1 MRPGAGRRGGDGDTA
16 GVTARR
22 PFRAL
27 PALLLAGLL
36 ALTACS
42 ADPQPAPPPDPAPPT
57 EAATT
62 PTRVVAGVD
71 DLGPGFNPHLRSD
84 QSTVTTAIAA
94 MALPSVFRP
103 DAEGVLQLD
112 RTVATDAKVTSQ
124 EPFTVSYELD
134 VEAGWSTGAPIAAE
148 DFVYLWQ
155 QMRSQPNTIGS
166 AGYREITDVRSRAA
180 GKAVDVVF
188 DEPYPHWKELFT
200 NLLPAHLLKDAP
212 GGWTAPFRG
221 GVPASGGPFR
231 LMQVDRL
238 RGEVLLVRN
247 DPYWDTPAVVDEVI
261 LRRIPPNTLPTALE
275 SQGIDLALPDA
286 RPAVTQA
293 LDVLAGSPK
302 PPTVQSGPR
311 PSVQQL
317 SFRTQD
323 GPLADPR
330 VREGVAASLDRDAI
344 RERVSPDSTAV
355 DAFGLAPS
363 DAGYAPTA
371 PDGAPGRPDPA
382 GAEAALTEAGYV
394 RGADGRWSLGGRP
407 LNVVI
412 GAGTER
418 SEDVEIARVV
428 AEQLTAAG
436 IGATVVAPATPDL
449 LTSASVAPTTPTPTS
464 TPAPGAGAA
473 PGGDAP
479 QPTPEQPTPQESTP
493 TTSAT
498 PTTTPGDGGSVAVD
512 VLVAPRSAYGAIGP
526 RLVSDYGCPPDDVP
540 DDLPGT
546 SCFPALQPL
555 LDQLLTGP
563 ADPAVVAEAE
573 RVLWRQ
579 LPALPLY
586 QNRGLVISNP
596 QTDASTRVTPGPI
609 ATGPMTGAKTWGEP
623 EGSSEAVSTNE
634 AGEPEN

>member
-1 MRPGAGRRGGDGDTA
+1 MRTRPVGGAGDGGGDTA
-16 GVTARR
+16 RVTARR

-27 PALLLAGLL
+27 SALLLAGLL
-36 ALTACS
+36 ALTGCS
-42 ADPQPAPPPDPAPPT
+42 ADPQPAPPPEPAPPT
-57 EAATT
+57 EAVTT

-103 DAEGVLQLD
+103 DAQGLPQLD

-124 EPFTVSYELD
+124 EPFTVSYELNID
-134 VEAGWSTGAPIAAE
+134 AGWSTGAPIAAE

-155 QMRSQPNTIGS
+155 QMSTQPNTIGS

-188 DEPYPHWKELFT
+188 DQPYPHWKELFH

-212 GGWTAPFRG
+212 GGWTAPFAN

-238 RGEVLLVRN
+238 RGQVLLVRN
-247 DPYWDTPAVVDEVI
+247 DPYWDTPAVVDEII
-261 LRRIPPNTLPTALE
+261 LRRIPADTLPTALQ

-286 RPAVTQA
+286 RPEVSRA
-293 LDVLAGSPK
+293 LEVLAGSPES
-302 PPTVQSGPR
+302 PTVQSGPR
-311 PSVQQL
+311 PAVQQL
-317 SFRTQD
+317 DFRTQD

-330 VREGVAASLDRDAI
+330 VREGVAATLNRDAI
-344 RERVSPDSTAV
+344 RERVSPQAAPA

-363 DAGYAPTA
+363 DQAYVPTA
-371 PDGAPGRPDPA
+371 PDAAPGRPDPA
-382 GAEAALTEAGYV
+382 AAAAAFTEAGYV

-407 LNVVI
+407 LTVVV
-412 GAGTER
+412 GAGAERTEDI
-418 SEDVEIARVV
+418 EVARVV
-428 AEQLTAAG
+428 ADQLEAG
-436 IGATVVAPATPDL
+436 GVGATVVAPPAPEL
-449 LTSASVAPTTPTPTS
+449 LTSASVAPTTPTPTA
-464 TPAPGAGAA
+464 T
-473 PGGDAP
+473 
-479 QPTPEQPTPQESTP
+479 PTPSPTPTPTPTSTP
-493 TTSAT
+493 TSSA
-498 PTTTPGDGGSVAVD
+498 PTTGPEPGGPVAVD
-512 VLVAPRSAYGAIGP
+512 VLVASRPAYGAVGP
-526 RLVSDYGCPPDDVP
+526 RLESAYGCPPDNAP
-540 DDLPGT
+540 DDLPGA

-555 LDQLLTGP
+555 LDELLTGP

-586 QNRGLVISNP
+586 QAQGLVISNP
-596 QTDASTRVTPGPI
+596 ETDAATQVTPGPI
-609 ATGPMTGAKTWGEP
+609 ATGPMTGAKTWAEP

>member
-1 MRPGAGRRGGDGDTA
+1 M
-16 GVTARR
+16 TARR
-22 PFRAL
+22 PSRAL

-57 EAATT
+57 EAVTS
-62 PTRVVAGVD
+62 PTRVVAAVD

-84 QSTVTTAIAA
+84 QSPVTTAIAT

-103 DAEGVLQLD
+103 DAQGVLALD
-112 RTVATDAKVTSQ
+112 PTVATSAQVTSQ
-124 EPFTVSYELD
+124 DPFTVSYELN

-155 QMRSQPNTIGS
+155 QMRVQPNTIGS

-188 DEPYPHWKELFT
+188 DQPYPHWKELFT

-212 GGWTAPFRG
+212 GGWTAPFAN

-247 DPYWDTPAVVDEVI
+247 DPYWDTPAVVDEVV
-261 LRRIPPNTLPTALE
+261 LRRTPPDTLPTALE
-275 SQGIDLALPDA
+275 SQGVDLALPDA
-286 RPAVTQA
+286 RPEITEA
-293 LDVLAGSPK
+293 LDVLARSPE
-302 PPTVQSGPR
+302 PPTVQRGPR
-311 PSVQQL
+311 PTVQQL
-317 SFRTQD
+317 EFRTQD

-330 VREGVAASLDRDAI
+330 VREGIAATLDRAAI
-344 RERVSPDSTAV
+344 REAVSPQAV
-355 DAFGLAPS
+355 PADAFGLAPS
-363 DAGYAPTA
+363 DPSYVPTA
-371 PDGAPGRPDPA
+371 PAGAPGRPDPA
-382 GAEAALTEAGYV
+382 TAAAAFAEAGYV
-394 RGADGRWSLGGRP
+394 RDAEGRWSLGGRP
-407 LNVVI
+407 LTVVV
-412 GAGTER
+412 GAGAER
-418 SEDVEIARVV
+418 SEDVEVARVV
-428 AEQLTAAG
+428 ADQLEAG
-436 IGATVVAPATPDL
+436 GVGSTVVAPPAPEL
-449 LTSASVAPTTPTPTS
+449 LTNAEVAPTTPTPTS

-473 PGGDAP
+473 PGQTAP
-479 QPTPEQPTPQESTP
+479 PTATETPTP
-493 TTSAT
+493 TSAA
-498 PTTTPGDGGSVAVD
+498 PTTTPGADGSVAVD
-512 VLVAPRSAYGAIGP
+512 VLVAPRPAYGAVGP
-526 RLVSDYGCPPDDVP
+526 RLESEYGCPPDDIP
-540 DDLPGT
+540 DDLPGV
-546 SCFPALQPL
+546 SCFPILQPL

-586 QNRGLVISNP
+586 QTQGLVISNRE
-596 QTDASTRVTPGPI
+596 TDAATRVTPGPI
-609 ATGPMTGAKTWGEP
+609 STGPMTGAETWAEP
-623 EGSSEAVSTNE
+623 EGSSEVVSTNE